1 MIREVVVV
9 GHPGVLG
16 MELTGAC
23 DILDL
28 ANTVAAEIGRP
39 PAYRVTVATMGGGP
53 VALAGGLELAGTA
66 DLARLRRP
74 IHSLVVVGRPRA
86 HEAAEDDAFVGV
98 VRRLAV
104 RSRRVGGLCTG
115 AFILAAAGLLEGRRA
130 TTHWRFGDLLAQ
142 RHPGVAVDT
151 DPVYAG
157 SDGIWTS
164 AGVTASFDLLL
175 AFVEDDL
182 GAEVARDVARVLV
195 VFLRRTGNQAQFS
208 AQLETQVADRRPV
221 RELQQYIADHPDA
234 DLSLSALAGRLHMS
248 PGTSDGCSASR
259 SVRLPA
265 ATWSASASRRPGAAW
280 RRATTRWRRWRST
293 PASAAPRPCGGCSS
307 RTSPCRRPMTGA
319 ASAEPRGDPNDRRTQ
334 EGRHLHVAE
343 HVHARRPGP
352 APDPRPDAG
361 AERLHVRPHHQPI
374 TATPA

>member
-23 DILDL
+23 DIFAL
-28 ANTVAAEIGRP
+28 ANTVSAEAGRS
-39 PAYRVTVATMGGGP
+39 PAYRVTVATMGGGR

-66 DLARLRRP
+66 DLARLRRA
-74 IHSLVVVGRPRA
+74 IDSLVIVGGPRA
-86 HEAAEDDAFVGV
+86 HEAAEDDAFVRV

-104 RSRRVGGLCTG
+104 RSHRVGGLCTG

-151 DPVYAG
+151 DPVFAG

-234 DLSLSALAGRLHMS
+234 DLSLSALAERLHMS
-248 PGTSDGCSASR
+248 PRHLGRVFCEQVGTSPGRYVERIRLETARRRLEDTADGVEQTAR
-259 SVRLPA
+259 SCGYGTPEA
-265 ATWSASASRRPGAAW
+265 M
-280 RRATTRWRRWRST
+280 RRAFVRALGVSPGEYRRRFR
-293 PASAAPRPCGGCSS
+293 PAVIG
-307 RTSPCRRPMTGA
+307 
-319 ASAEPRGDPNDRRTQ
+319 N
-334 EGRHLHVAE
+334 
-343 HVHARRPGP
+343 
-352 APDPRPDAG
+352 
-361 AERLHVRPHHQPI
+361 
-374 TATPA
+374 